1 MIQNK
6 SSSRKILQIPR
17 DRILIESDGP
27 FTKVNGAK
35 YSPEYL
41 REEYSMIKDY
51 FNFLIF

>member
-1 MIQNK
+1 M
-6 SSSRKILQIPR
+6 QIPR